1 MKRMKSTL
9 PVDKYLQRFP
19 LNIRDIVNLL
29 RSRMKEAEASMIE
42 RVYPGW
48 NVIGYRAPVQRS
60 SVYVGFIAPYENRV
74 VIGFEYGML
83 LSDPHKVLEGS
94 GKQVRWITFRSKKVT
109 KRSILMPLIL
119 EAVSIA
125 KEGRSHRR

>member
-19 LNIRDIVNLL
+19 SNIRDIVNLL
-29 RSRMKEAEASMIE
+29 RSRMKEAEAGMIE

-48 NVIGYRAPVQRS
+48 NAIGYRALVRRS

-74 VIGFEYGML
+74 VIGFEYGRQ
-83 LSDPHKVLEGS
+83 LSDSHLVLEGD
-94 GKQVRWITFRSKKVT
+94 GKQVRWITLRSKKEIKAST
-109 KRSILMPLIL
+109 LMPLIL

-125 KEGRSHRR
+125 KERRNNRQ

>member
-1 MKRMKSTL
+1 MKRMKPTL
-9 PVDKYLQRFP
+9 PVEKYLQRFP

-29 RSRMKEAEASMIE
+29 RSRMKEAESGMIE

-48 NVIGYRAPVQRS
+48 NVIGYRVSVQRS
-60 SVYVGFIAPYENRV
+60 SVYIGFIAPYENRV

-83 LSDPHKVLEGS
+83 LSDPHRVLEGS
-94 GKQVRWITFRSKKVT
+94 GKQVRWITCPSKKVP

-125 KEGRSHRR
+125 KERRNNR